1 MRRGVVLP
9 FPPQQ
14 HLTPDDH
21 MDLQRFA
28 AAFPGTQI
36 DILIGRDRR
45 EIAVLAYAGR
55 QLWIKRAGANL
66 HARDASSGRL
76 LAEAACVGGLLAAVQ
91 AALLLGGTIGC
102 NSASEVPQRGYHDLP
117 FAGE

>member
-36 DILIGRDRR
+36 DILIGRNRR

-91 AALLLGGTIGC
+91 AALLPSATIG
-102 NSASEVPQRGYHDLP
+102 
-117 FAGE
+117 